1 MNIGDKGV
9 KGKIETGRKWRV
21 GMKDRE
27 MEGTE
32 GLRLGRK

>member
-9 KGKIETGRKWRV
+9 KRKIERVRNLRV